1 MKRGE
6 RTARAMKGK
15 RAGDDAGGTDV
26 YRVSARSVAGVSTAL
41 LCSLTRISSD

>member
-6 RTARAMKGK
+6 RTARAMKLRK
-15 RAGDDAGGTDV
+15 E
-26 YRVSARSVAGVSTAL
+26 RVMMPAALMYIGSAREATRTS